1 MYHKDLLTALLYL
14 YSDCIHPMKKKVDFL
29 VMGSG
34 LAGLS
39 FALKVAEHGKV
50 CIVTKSQIEETN
62 TQYAQGGIAA
72 VTNEP
77 DSYEKHISDTLI
89 AGDGLCN
96 EDVVRQLVKD
106 APAQIEELIRWG
118 ASFDKKSNG
127 DFDLAREG
135 GHSESRILHHK
146 DNTGSEIQ
154 KKLSDRV
161 RGHKNIE
168 ILEEHFA
175 VDLITQHHLGML
187 VKRYSMDIRCFGAY
201 VLDLNRDEVIT
212 ILAKTTMI
220 ATGGIGNLYHTTTN
234 PPVATGDGIAMV
246 YRAKGI
252 IENMEFVQFHP
263 TSLYNP
269 GEYPSFLISEAL
281 RGFGAILKTNDGNE
295 FMQKYDERKSLA
307 PRDIVARAIDNEMK
321 VRGDDFVYLDATQ
334 LEAENLK
341 FHFPNIYEKCLSIG
355 VDISRDPIPVVPAA
369 HYICGGIIVDV
380 CGRTWINHLYA
391 AGEVSS
397 TGLHGANRLASNSL
411 IEAIVYADRAA
422 VAAIEEIGK
431 VKIQENIPDWDYEG
445 TSHPEEMVLITQNF
459 KEMQQIMSNYVGIV
473 RSDLRLNRAL
483 VRLEIIFRETE
494 ALYKKSTLSK
504 SLCEL
509 RNMINAGYLIIK
521 MAQDRKESRGL
532 HYNTDYPDKANL
544 DLLT

>member
-1 MYHKDLLTALLYL
+1 
-14 YSDCIHPMKKKVDFL
+14 MKKKVDFL

-201 VLDLNRDEVIT
+201 VLDLNRDVVIT

-334 LEAENLK
+334 LEEENLK

-483 VRLEIIFRETE
+483 VRLEIIFGETE

-504 SLCEL
+504 YLCEL